1 VNEKRTSVPSE
12 PAQLPVLTHFLQEFW
27 SAASL
32 PPAQLMSFELA
43 LEEIFMNVVMHG
55 SPAGASPRVDIS
67 LALAAGVVILTVEDN
82 GPEFDPLTLPRPDV
96 NADLMDRPIGGLGV
110 FLVREMMDAV
120 SYHRVGTRNQ
130 LRMSKQV
137 EGPEARA
144 G

>member
-1 VNEKRTSVPSE
+1 MRTSVPSDA
-12 PAQLPVLTHFLQEFW
+12 AQLPVLTRFLQEFW

-55 SPAGASPRVDIS
+55 SPPGTAPRVEVS
-67 LALAAGVVILTVEDN
+67 LVLADGGVILTLEDN
-82 GPEFDPLTLPRPDV
+82 GPEFDPLTLPQPDLQA
-96 NADLMDRPIGGLGV
+96 NLGDRPIGGLGV
-110 FLVREMMDAV
+110 FLVRQIMDAV
-120 SYHRVGTRNQ
+120 SYHRIGSRNQ
-130 LRMSKQV
+130 LRMSKHI